1 MLIRPVLRPTIT
13 LANLLRLNLAI
24 KNIHWQITPLE
35 ITRRSWHKLYPLID
49 MFAFYNPKRLF
60 FAATNSSVVKI
71 SCSCTTLK
79 PLDHFIIDLARG
91 LFLALRSFKAKY
103 PLHNFAFCVLNIPPF
118 FTKKNASSMKAD
130 GFNKLA
136 NTNNCNTAPIPF
148 TDHIQPQCHLLFQL
162 THVRYDSNHSPARLK
177 VN

>member
-24 KNIHWQITPLE
+24 KNIHWQITPPE

-103 PLHNFAFCVLNIPPF
+103 PLHNFAFCVLNF
-118 FTKKNASSMKAD
+118 KEQQGRSHDKHACKDAV
-130 GFNKLA
+130 GYKL
-136 NTNNCNTAPIPF
+136 IF
-148 TDHIQPQCHLLFQL
+148 RVELERRWH
-162 THVRYDSNHSPARLK
+162 
-177 VN
+177 